1 MRYQTRYKNAI
12 FKYIALDHMFIAHYH
27 VVNAIEC
34 ALRTVTDFQNRFAAL
49 SSPRNA
55 LSNAL

>member
-12 FKYIALDHMFIAHYH
+12 FKYIALEHVFIARYH
-27 VVNAIEC
+27 VTNAIEC